1 MTSRGLQCEKN
12 RHEEMIME
20 NKRTGLKKI
29 VGTVLILLF
38 RCIHAGVFIWH
49 LIKTVT
55 RQYMRFFR

>member
-1 MTSRGLQCEKN
+1 MRKN